1 MSRRDF
7 FEEEKMSKIVKIFGI
22 VLVISI
28 IAFVI
33 IFTIYNRKLKEEAN
47 LSILDLGAVNTIV
60 PNDNTVSASFSEDKG
75 KENNIVENTSANTIN
90 NIAKENATNT
100 EKQNKESTST
110 KNTTKSS
117 NTTATNTLN
126 NTENSVKANVEIANK
141 ENTVANNIA
150 ENTTTNTAK
159 ENNTAENN
167 LSFIAPVAGEI
178 SKDFAND
185 TLIYSNT
192 LEEWTTHL
200 GIDIKAEKTSIVVA
214 SEAGKIESIK
224 TDPRYGLTITID
236 HGNGY
241 KTIYSNLLTTEFVQ
255 IGENVEKGQTIA
267 TVGDTASFEILDEPH
282 LHFEMYING
291 EAVNPTLYFK

>member
-7 FEEEKMSKIVKIFGI
+7 FEEEEMSKIVKIFGI

-47 LSILDLGAVNTIV
+47 LSVLDLGAINTIV

-75 KENNIVENTSANTIN
+75 KENNIVENALANTVNDKVEENTTSTEKSKKTNTSSQNTAKVSSTNTVNNTAN
-90 NIAKENATNT
+90 NIA
-100 EKQNKESTST
+100 Q
-110 KNTTKSS
+110 TTD
-117 NTTATNTLN
+117 
-126 NTENSVKANVEIANK
+126 K
-141 ENTVANNIA
+141 ENTVVNNST
-150 ENTTTNTAK
+150 ENTVTNTT
-159 ENNTAENN
+159 ENTDSGNKVENN
-167 LSFIAPVAGEI
+167 LSFMAPVAGEI

-200 GIDIKAEKTSIVVA
+200 GIDIKAERTSIVVA

-255 IGENVEKGQTIA
+255 IGETVEKGQTIA

>member
-47 LSILDLGAVNTIV
+47 LSVLDLGAINTIV

-75 KENNIVENTSANTIN
+75 KENNIVENALANTVNDKVEENTTSTEKSKKTNTSSQNTAKVSSTNTVNNTAN
-90 NIAKENATNT
+90 NIA
-100 EKQNKESTST
+100 Q
-110 KNTTKSS
+110 TTD
-117 NTTATNTLN
+117 
-126 NTENSVKANVEIANK
+126 K
-141 ENTVANNIA
+141 ENTVVNNST
-150 ENTTTNTAK
+150 ENTVTNTT
-159 ENNTAENN
+159 ENTDSGDKVENN
-167 LSFIAPVAGEI
+167 LSFMAPVAGEI

-200 GIDIKAEKTSIVVA
+200 GIDIKAERTSIVVA

-255 IGENVEKGQTIA
+255 IGETVEKGQTIA

>member
-126 NTENSVKANVEIANK
+126 NTENNVKANVEIANK

-214 SEAGKIESIK
+214 
-224 TDPRYGLTITID
+224 
-236 HGNGY
+236 NGY

>member
-47 LSILDLGAVNTIV
+47 LSVLDLGAVNTIV

-75 KENNIVENTSANTIN
+75 KENNIVENDLANTVN
-90 NIAKENATNT
+90 NKVEENTTNT
-100 EKQNKESTST
+100 EKSK
-110 KNTTKSS
+110 K
-117 NTTATNTLN
+117 TNTSSQNTAKVSSTNTVN
-126 NTENSVKANVEIANK
+126 NTANNIAQTTDK
-141 ENTVANNIA
+141 ENTVVNNST
-150 ENTTTNTAK
+150 ENTVTNTT
-159 ENNTAENN
+159 ENTDSGNKVENN
-167 LSFIAPVAGEI
+167 LSFMAPVAGEI

-200 GIDIKAEKTSIVVA
+200 GIDIKAERTSIVVA

-255 IGENVEKGQTIA
+255 IGETVEKGQTIA